1 MDICKFFCTF
11 ARFYA
16 VIDNKYYRQNR
27 QRLQTDKDY
36 KHTKTTNKQYYR
48 QTYNTTNKTYLY
60 SKNAQEETMRLK
72 SNINIKNR
80 RATFDYEV
88 LDKYTAGIQL
98 FGTEIKSIRES
109 KASLADTYCQFIGNE
124 LWVKQMHIAEYRFGN
139 YSNHDAKRDRKLLM
153 TRKELHKLQKQVQD
167 TGKTIIPLRLFIN
180 EKGFAKMEI
189 ALCQGKHSYDKR
201 QALRDADDKRELQ
214 RVMVFRMV

>member
-1 MDICKFFCTF
+1 
-11 ARFYA
+11 
-16 VIDNKYYRQNR
+16 
-27 QRLQTDKDY
+27 
-36 KHTKTTNKQYYR
+36 
-48 QTYNTTNKTYLY
+48 
-60 SKNAQEETMRLK
+60 MRLK

-88 LDKYTAGIQL
+88 LDRYVAGIQL

-109 KASLADTYCQFIGNE
+109 KASLVDTYCQFIGNE

-139 YSNHDAKRDRKLLM
+139 YTNHDAKRDRKLLM
-153 TRKELHKLQKQVQD
+153 TRKELRKLQKQVQD

-180 EKGFAKMEI
+180 EKGLAKMEI

-201 QALRDADDKRELQ
+201 QALKDADDKRELQ
-214 RVMVFRMV
+214 RVMAFRRV